1 MNTQAY
7 RTKLSEIFPI
17 FTPRVLVLSPPPLPP
32 PPPTWEASPSH
43 ATRPPPW
50 QHFFV
55 FCQSLVCIHFLLLK
69 LFRTSGQN

>member
-1 MNTQAY
+1 MKTQAY

-17 FTPRVLVLSPPPLPP
+17 FTPRVLVLSPPLPP
-32 PPPTWEASPSH
+32 PPQTWEASPYH

-55 FCQSLVCIHFLLLK
+55 FCQSPVSNHFLLLK